1 MGDTETTL
9 ERLIRR
15 DRWWV
20 AFGLAATIA
29 LGWIYLF
36 REAAA
41 MNAMA
46 AEARVHAAIG
56 MTGMANM
63 RAWGASDWLA
73 LFLMWTVMMTAMML
87 PSAAPV
93 ILLVLASYRR
103 RATPGARLSAFM
115 FIAGYVFTWTTFSAV
130 AASGQMWL
138 HRVAL
143 LDDDMSLRS
152 AAVSGVVLLTAGIY
166 QWLPFKN
173 RCLTHCQSPL
183 SFLTQHWRE
192 GTGGAL
198 SMGAR
203 HGAFCVGCCWML
215 MVLLFVT
222 GVMNLL
228 WVAALSA
235 FVLVEKVGP
244 RGAAI
249 GRVAGLMAAS
259 WGTYLVLK

>member
-46 AEARVHAAIG
+46 VEARMHA
-56 MTGMANM
+56 
-63 RAWGASDWLA
+63 
-73 LFLMWTVMMTAMML
+73 
-87 PSAAPV
+87 
-93 ILLVLASYRR
+93 LLVLAIYR
-103 RATPGARLSAFM
+103 G
-115 FIAGYVFTWTTFSAV
+115 
-130 AASGQMWL
+130 
-138 HRVAL
+138 VAL

-152 AAVSGVVLLTAGIY
+152 AAVSGVVLLIVGIY

-183 SFLTQHWRE
+183 PFLTHWRE

-203 HGAFCVGCCWML
+203 HGAFCVGCCWLL
-215 MVLLFVT
+215 MVLLFVA
-222 GVMNLL
+222 GVMNLV
-228 WVAALSA
+228 WIAALSA

-249 GRVAGLMAAS
+249 GRVAGLIAAS
-259 WGTYLVLK
+259 WGIYLVLK